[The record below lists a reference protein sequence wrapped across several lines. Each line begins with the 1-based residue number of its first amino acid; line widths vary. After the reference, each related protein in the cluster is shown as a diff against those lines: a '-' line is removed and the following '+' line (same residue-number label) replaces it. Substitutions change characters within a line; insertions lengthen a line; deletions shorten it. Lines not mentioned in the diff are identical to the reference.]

1 MHKNLNYAAAGGLGV
16 LTGLGILYGLQSCN
30 ISYGADFRASK
41 EASILRRDFDKLM
54 DETDLGDLV
63 GQHNTYMF
71 QASDCGGI
79 VSLGNVTGIPK
90 TGEEPT
96 ALSWDTQTKQFVYD
110 SSTLNLWNVVLEMGT
125 GSRHDPA
132 VAVLEKRDV
141 HETTYQVVAVRA
153 ESVDQQRGK
162 RFDVRAH
169 PFESQQNGVW
179 STELFPGIVLNY
191 RSGSTDVSVA
201 ERRMDS
207 PRRSSHLI
215 RLPASGF
222 TFDFESLGGVP
233 EQFTVLRQRDG
244 SFSLDYL
251 QDGRTF
257 LTATGTGARDDPAYL
272 VLERNLEHHVGQPP
286 LHDYVAVGLREVR
299 GTESYPHHG
308 PRYYEAVVAVQKPE
322 FDDDQGFQAKLFRPD
337 VVELFFGSLTV
348 IASR

>member
-1 MHKNLNYAAAGGLGV
+1 MHKNLNYATAGGLGV

-30 ISYGADFRASK
+30 ISYGANFRASK
-41 EASILRRDFDKLM
+41 EVSILRRDFDQLTG
-54 DETDLGDLV
+54 ETDLGDLV
-63 GQHNTYMF
+63 GQHRTYAF
-71 QASDCGGI
+71 QASDHGGI

-110 SSTLNLWNVVLEMGT
+110 SSTLNLWSVVLEMGT

-132 VAVLEKRDV
+132 IAVLEKHDAS
-141 HETTYQVVAVRA
+141 ETIYQVVAVRA
-153 ESVDQQRGK
+153 EDVSAQQ
-162 RFDVRAH
+162 FDVHAK
-169 PFESQQNGVW
+169 PLTCNDYGVW
-179 STELFPGIVLNY
+179 SAELFPGIVLNY
-191 RSGSTDVSVA
+191 RSSPSDISVA
-201 ERRMDS
+201 ERRMET
-207 PRRSSHLI
+207 PRRFHHLI
-215 RLPASGF
+215 SLPATGF

-233 EQFTVLRQRDG
+233 EQFTVVRQRDG

-299 GTESYPHHG
+299 GTGSSHHHG

-322 FDDDQGFQAKLFRPD
+322 FDDDQGFQARLFKPD
-337 VVELFFGSLTV
+337 VVELFFQNLTV
-348 IASR
+348 FASR